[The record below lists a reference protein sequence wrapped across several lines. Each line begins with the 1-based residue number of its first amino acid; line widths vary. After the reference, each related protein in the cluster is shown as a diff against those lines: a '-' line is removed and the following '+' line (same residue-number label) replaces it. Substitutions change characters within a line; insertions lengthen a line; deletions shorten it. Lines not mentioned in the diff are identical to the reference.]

1 MNKEVPRNTTREDYN
16 PFKGLLLLIRKV
28 RLMRRIGRRNRR
40 AKKQQALETE
50 RRKKFLAQCRRRRRR
65 RIIRLFLRS
74 CMKSVFRTNAKIRPV
89 ELVLP
94 VVSQGITYTKWGR
107 RRRIFGFL
115 WRRFLQSLLKGE
127 RREKKP
133 GKKYTLDTGSKLAIL
148 MNSTAGFLMAY
159 FTIQFVGMWLTTLFA
174 GGFDYDSAIRYWGVI
189 YYMTPREWTPDAVLT
204 LYSIMPFTGLI
215 MGLLGLI
222 VYHYVQHFE
231 GILKIFF
238 LWLYV
243 CGLIAFFGALSVGTI
258 FTKGFGH
265 VIVYLY
271 FMDTA
276 KLIFSLVS
284 LGVLLLSGTF
294 SRTLFLNS
302 ANSYF
307 PELNHLNLR
316 PFIRYQVILPLV
328 AGSIFILMVKIPELT
343 YYEAFTFVPFLIFL
357 LPLWMSPGLTA
368 ELQFESTGTIRLRKW
383 LFILSIVV
391 WAVFRMLA
399 TPGLRG

>member
-1 MNKEVPRNTTREDYN
+1 MEVQSNTVNEDYN
-16 PFKGLLLLIRKV
+16 PLKSLIKLIRKI
-28 RLMRRIGRRNRR
+28 RLLRRIGRRNRR
-40 AKKQQALETE
+40 QKEQKAREFA
-50 RRKKFLAQCRRRRRR
+50 RRQKFLRQCRRRRRR

-74 CMKSVFRTNAKIRPV
+74 CLKSLFRPRAQIRPV

-115 WRRFLQSLLKGE
+115 WRRFLKSLLSGE
-127 RREKKP
+127 RKEKKP
-133 GKKYTLDTGSKLAIL
+133 GKRYTLDTGSKLAIL
-148 MNSTAGFLMAY
+148 MNSAAGFLMAY
-159 FTIQFVGMWLTTLFA
+159 FTIQFTGMWLTKLFA
-174 GGFDYDSAIRYWGVI
+174 GGFDYESAIRYWGVI

-215 MGLLGLI
+215 LGLLGLI

-231 GILKIFF
+231 GILKLYF
-238 LWLYV
+238 LWMYV

-265 VIVYLY
+265 VIVYMY

-284 LGVLLLSGTF
+284 LGILLLSGTF

-316 PFIRYQVILPLV
+316 PFIRYQVILPFV
-328 AGSIFILMVKIPELT
+328 AGSFFILLVKIPELT

-368 ELQFESTGTIRLRKW
+368 EMQFESTGALRLRKW
-383 LFILSIVV
+383 LFLTSLVV
-391 WAVFRMLA
+391 WVAFRILA
-399 TPGLRG
+399 DPGLRG

>member
-1 MNKEVPRNTTREDYN
+1 MEVQSNTVNEDYN
-16 PFKGLLLLIRKV
+16 PLKNLIKLIRKI
-28 RLMRRIGRRNRR
+28 RLLRRIGRRNRR
-40 AKKQQALETE
+40 QKEQKAREFA
-50 RRKKFLAQCRRRRRR
+50 RRQKFLRQCRRRRRR

-74 CMKSVFRTNAKIRPV
+74 CLKSLFRPRAQIRPV

-94 VVSQGITYTKWGR
+94 VVRQGITYTKWGR

-115 WRRFLQSLLKGE
+115 WRRFLKSLLSGE
-127 RREKKP
+127 RKEKKP
-133 GKKYTLDTGSKLAIL
+133 GKRYTLDTGSKLAIL
-148 MNSTAGFLMAY
+148 MNSAAGFLMAY
-159 FTIQFVGMWLTTLFA
+159 FTIQFTGMWLTKLFA
-174 GGFDYDSAIRYWGVI
+174 GGFDYESAIRYWGVI

-215 MGLLGLI
+215 LGLLGLI

-231 GILKIFF
+231 GILKLYF
-238 LWLYV
+238 LWMYV

-265 VIVYLY
+265 VIVYMY

-284 LGVLLLSGTF
+284 LGILLLSGTF

-316 PFIRYQVILPLV
+316 PFIRYQVILPFV
-328 AGSIFILMVKIPELT
+328 AGSVFILLVKIPELT

-368 ELQFESTGTIRLRKW
+368 EMQFESTGALRLRKW
-383 LFILSIVV
+383 LFLTSLVV
-391 WAVFRMLA
+391 WVAFRILA
-399 TPGLRG
+399 DPGLRG